1 MEVNRSKTLK
11 IVIIIMLFLYLLFAV
26 LSLCC
31 CVSFSLIAMSGGSSL
46 AVVYGLLIAADFL
59 VRHRLLGMCVSVAA
73 AHGL

>member
-1 MEVNRSKTLK
+1 M
-11 IVIIIMLFLYLLFAV
+11 
-26 LSLCC
+26 
-31 CVSFSLIAMSGGSSL
+31 SFSLIAMSGGSSL